1 MSTDQKNNEEEVDLG
16 SLFVIIGRG
25 FTKFFKFIENILTTA
40 FYFIIEILLFLKKH
54 IVKFAIAALIGGVV
68 GAVLEY
74 KKGDRYAS
82 DLILQ
87 PNFNSARQLY
97 NNINY
102 YDDLVKQK
110 DTVLLAQIFDI
121 SLPDASS
128 LKDFEIQPIKTEN
141 DVLSEYDK
149 LILSV
154 DTLTVKSYSYGQFKT
169 MFTDYDYK
177 FHKVTVEANKK
188 EVFSNLDD
196 IIISS
201 IVENDFFNKL
211 KNLTNENLNR
221 TDSLLRKN
229 LVQLDSLNKVYMR
242 VMLDEAK
249 KESNGTNIDLGGDKR
264 STKEL
269 ELFESTR
276 RINKDL
282 KDITEDKS
290 EKTEVINVI
299 SNFQPVGYQVN
310 EIQKNYIFRF
320 ALIGVGLVIIL
331 LLFKI
336 LNGYLE
342 NYKRSS

>member
-16 SLFVIIGRG
+16 SLFVIIGKG
-25 FTKFFKFIENILTTA
+25 FSKFFKFIGKILTSV
-40 FYFIIEILLFLKKH
+40 FHFIIEILLFLKKH
-54 IVKFAIAALIGGVV
+54 MVKLAIAALIGGIV
-68 GAVLEY
+68 GGVLEY

-110 DTVLLAQIFDI
+110 DTVLLAKIFDI
-121 SLPDASS
+121 SLSDASS
-128 LKDFEIQPIKTEN
+128 LKDFEIQPIKSEN
-141 DVLSEYDK
+141 DVLSNYDK

-154 DTLTVKSYSYGQFKT
+154 DTLTVKSYSYSQFKS

-177 FHKVTVEANKK
+177 FHKVTVEAKKK
-188 EVFSNLDD
+188 EVFSNLDNV
-196 IIISS
+196 IISS
-201 IVENDFFNKL
+201 IVENDFFDKL

-229 LVQLDSLNKVYMR
+229 LVQLDSLNKVYMK

-249 KESNGTNIDLGGDKR
+249 KESNGTNIDLGGGN
-264 STKEL
+264 SVTKEL

-282 KDITEDKS
+282 KEISEDKS

-310 EIQKNYIFRF
+310 EIRKNNTFRF
-320 ALIGVGLVIIL
+320 ALFGVGLMIFL
-331 LLFKI
+331 LLFKM